1 MSWLAVSYGP
11 TLDFDGDVLLPEA
24 WGIDLVGGTHDMDSA
39 RCIAHGFARRRDAEI
54 GVMALERTGVDWS
67 LDKWELRR
75 QLGTET
81 LYEWCMKVVI
91 EALQW

>member
-1 MSWLAVSYGP
+1 MSSLAVSYGP
-11 TLDFDGDVLLPEA
+11 TLDFDGSLSPEA
-24 WGIDLVGGTHDMDSA
+24 WGIGLVGGVHENDQA

>member
-1 MSWLAVSYGP
+1 MTSLAVTYGACW
-11 TLDFDGDVLLPEA
+11 DFDGSLSPEA
-24 WGIDLVGGTHDMDSA
+24 WGIDLIVYTHGIGTA
-39 RCIAHGFARRRDAEI
+39 YCIAHGFARRKDAEI

-67 LDKWELRR
+67 SDRYELRR

>member
-1 MSWLAVSYGP
+1 MSSLAVTYGP
-11 TLDFDGDVLLPEA
+11 VLGFDLDIWLPEA
-24 WGIDLVGGTHDMDSA
+24 WRIDLVGGVHENDQA
-39 RCIAHGFARRRDAEI
+39 CCIAHGFARRKDAEI